1 MITNL
6 TLFMSYSINHNK
18 NYIYKRPISRYQGI
32 VKSSFDKYLEK
43 IPEKNKPETK
53 FIYYVTNEESAV
65 GKRGVLYNKD
75 YFLTSLQFLVFK
87 SIISIKLCSSSCSMR
102 VLVLLKNLGVTVC

>member
-6 TLFMSYSINHNK
+6 TLFMSYSINQNR
-18 NYIYKRPISRYQGI
+18 NIVYKRPISRYEVK

-53 FIYYVTNEESAV
+53 FIYYVTNEVSAE

-75 YFLTSLQFLVFK
+75 YFLTSLQFSVFK
-87 SIISIKLCSSSCSMR
+87 SIISIKLCNCQ
-102 VLVLLKNLGVTVC
+102 LQY